1 MLNEANENVPKEV
14 KESNDTQSSSV
25 CSPMFAVQ
33 TGLSSTATRFLI
45 STNKQNNG
53 RGSSNNTNTNSN
65 NNERNTRNEN
75 RMVED
80 VEDEKSGNIRDVES
94 VAQSTQ
100 SNHNHNHRN
109 TRNNQQQIL
118 QSHQTGDNNDRGLSH
133 EYNKNNVCLRKYI
146 IAYTTRIIYIV
157 PFTPSIIKKINRQTL
172 KSQLMMKKSTIKDK
186 MNRSM
191 IPMYVLY
198 VFCRVCLQTM

>member
-1 MLNEANENVPKEV
+1 
-14 KESNDTQSSSV
+14 
-25 CSPMFAVQ
+25 MF
-33 TGLSSTATRFLI
+33 SHICR
-45 STNKQNNG
+45 TNWIIKHSHTVFNFYKQQNNGRG

-65 NNERNTRNEN
+65 NNERNTRNVRN
-75 RMVED
+75 RTVED
-80 VEDEKSGNIRDVES
+80 AEDEKSGNIRDVES

-100 SNHNHNHRN
+100 SNHNDNDRN

-133 EYNKNNVCLRKYI
+133 EYNNNNVCLRKYI

-157 PFTPSIIKKINRQTL
+157 PFTPNIIKKINRETF
-172 KSQLMMKKSTIKDK
+172 KSQLMMKNSTIKDK

-198 VFCRVCLQTM
+198 VFCRVCLQTK